1 MEIILQF
8 FLLQN
13 MKRWLSF
20 AINWLTV
27 LVLPF
32 ILEKGIFL
40 LYFFHKTLQLSGG
53 DIVGVFTHGLWLDVS
68 LTSYL
73 ITLPLVFFL
82 IQLLIEKRMM
92 NMFFKIYL
100 PVIFFIIGL
109 LFVGDLGIYE
119 NWSTKLNVRA
129 IQNIF
134 HPSEMIASAGA
145 SPVWL
150 YILIIVAHVIYGWY
164 AAKYLSKKK
173 FASAIGGIRWLNIPY
188 FILMSGFTFLGIRG
202 GWQVAPMNQ
211 SSAYFS
217 QNAFANHAAINTT
230 WYAIQSIIN
239 IKKYDEHNPYK
250 FMIDEKAKDLVAD
263 LYQTKND
270 SSLKIF
276 KTEKPNI
283 VFIQIESYGAD
294 VVKELGGMEGLTP
307 NLSKIIKE
315 GMLFENIYASGF
327 RTDQGL
333 VSMLSGFPAQPNVS
347 IIWNTEKQ
355 EKLPTITQKI
365 KQNGYN
371 TQLIYAGDILFS
383 NMKAF
388 VVHNGFE
395 KVITEN
401 DFAISDRTSKWGVYD
416 GVMFQR
422 AIKEINEIKQPFFT
436 YLITL
441 TSHEPY
447 DIPTQPKFP
456 GDDAKEKFMSA
467 CYYTDQTLGEF
478 FNEAKQQSWYANTV
492 FVLCAD
498 HGHRFPFNREAYM
511 PAVHHIPLIVVG
523 GVLNDSLVGKRISAI
538 GSQTDIAS
546 TLLHQLGINADD
558 FIWST
563 DLLNQSRENFAYYSF
578 DDGFGWVSRKDTI
591 AYSNTFK
598 NLSWPYNSTDSLH
611 SSIDTAR
618 AYLQTLF
625 NAYLKY

>member
-1 MEIILQF
+1 
-8 FLLQN
+8 
-13 MKRWLSF
+13 MKRWLSL
-20 AINWLTV
+20 AINWAAIFIL
-27 LVLPF
+27 LF

-40 LYFFHKTLQLSGG
+40 LYFFHKTSQLSFS
-53 DIVGVFTHGLWLDVS
+53 DVIGVFTHGLWLDIS

-73 ITLPLVFFL
+73 ITLPLIFFL
-82 IQLLIEKRMM
+82 IQLLFERKMM
-92 NMFFKIYL
+92 NLFFKIYL
-100 PVIFFIIGL
+100 PLIFFNIGL

-134 HPSEMIASAGA
+134 HPSEMFASAGA

-150 YILIIVAHVIYGWY
+150 YILIIIAHVFFGCY
-164 AAKYLSKKK
+164 AAKYLSKIN
-173 FASAIGGIRWLNIPY
+173 FATAIGGNRWLNIAY
-188 FILMSGFTFLGIRG
+188 FILMSGFAFLGIRG
-202 GWQVAPMNQ
+202 GWQVAPMNE

-250 FMIDEKAKDLVAD
+250 FMNDKKAKSLVAD
-263 LYQTKND
+263 LYQSKKN

-276 KTEKPNI
+276 KSEKPSI

-307 NLSKIIKE
+307 NFSKIISE
-315 GMLFENIYASGF
+315 GLLFENIYASGF

-365 KQNGYN
+365 KQAGYN

-395 KVITEN
+395 KIITEN

-416 GVMFQR
+416 GVMFRR
-422 AIKEINEIKQPFFT
+422 AIKEINQIKQPFFS

-447 DIPTQPKFP
+447 DIPTEPKFP
-456 GDDAKEKFMSA
+456 GDDAAEKFKSA
-467 CYYTDQTLGEF
+467 CYYTDETLGEF
-478 FNEAKQQSWYANTV
+478 FNEAKKQSWYSNTI

-498 HGHRFPFNREAYM
+498 HGHRYPYNREAYM
-511 PAVHHIPLIVVG
+511 PAVHHIPLLIVG
-523 GVLNDSLVGKRISAI
+523 GALNDSLVGKRISSY

-546 TLLHQLGINADD
+546 TLLDQLAINSED
-558 FIWST
+558 FIWSN
-563 DLLNQSRENFAYYSF
+563 DLLNPFRKNFAYYSF
-578 DDGFGWVSRKDTI
+578 DDGFGWVSRNDTI

-598 NLSWPYNSTDSLH
+598 SISWPYNSTESLH
-611 SSIDTAR
+611 ASVDTAK
-618 AYLQTLF
+618 AYLQSLF
-625 NAYLKY
+625 DAYLKY